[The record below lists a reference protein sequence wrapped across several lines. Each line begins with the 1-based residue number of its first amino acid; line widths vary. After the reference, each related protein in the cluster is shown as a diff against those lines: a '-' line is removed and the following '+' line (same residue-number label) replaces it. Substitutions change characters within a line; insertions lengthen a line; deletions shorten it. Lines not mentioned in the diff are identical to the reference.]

1 MLAKYKDL
9 MIKTTELYQE
19 PFRKQ
24 KKYQS
29 RFHATNT
36 HCVGILLR
44 FSLAFPPGYS
54 FSTVLVVIADII
66 CYRTKHTYIVKK

>member
-24 KKYQS
+24 KKYHS
-29 RFHATNT
+29 WFHAMNT
-36 HCVGILLR
+36 CCVGILLR
-44 FSLAFPPGYS
+44 FSLVFPSGYS
-54 FSTVLVVIADII
+54 FSTALVVIADTMLL
-66 CYRTKHTYIVKK
+66 Y